1 MDLLNSGVYICVF
14 KIYVTGAVNTSFFCN
29 TELKNLNFNTN
40 LSIFIFF
47 FMCFKK
53 NQVWGMKDEIQVEFL
68 DCDASGVCAWFP
80 RL

>member
-47 FMCFKK
+47 FSCVLRKIK
-53 NQVWGMKDEIQVEFL
+53 
-68 DCDASGVCAWFP
+68 SGV
-80 RL
+80 